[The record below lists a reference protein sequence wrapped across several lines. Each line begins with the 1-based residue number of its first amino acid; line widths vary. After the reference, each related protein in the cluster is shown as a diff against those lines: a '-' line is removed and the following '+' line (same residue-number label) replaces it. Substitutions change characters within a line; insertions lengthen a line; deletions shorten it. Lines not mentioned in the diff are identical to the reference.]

1 MACACARE
9 AAHACA
15 REAAH
20 ALWGSPQWGGAPP
33 LSKLEMDFERRSMSV
48 SEEGEGT
55 EGEGTGGEAGGEA
68 E

>member
-1 MACACARE
+1 MCEE
-9 AAHACA
+9 AAYAI
-15 REAAH
+15 
-20 ALWGSPQWGGAPP
+20 WGSPQRGCAPL
-33 LSKLEMDFERRSMSV
+33 LSLALTFERRSMSV